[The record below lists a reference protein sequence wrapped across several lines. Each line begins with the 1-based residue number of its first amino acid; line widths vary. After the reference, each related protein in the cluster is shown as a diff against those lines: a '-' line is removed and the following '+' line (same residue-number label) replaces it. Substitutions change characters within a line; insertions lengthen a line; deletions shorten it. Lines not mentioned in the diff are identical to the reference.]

1 VTGQPRVRVAA
12 LLRRGDA
19 LLLLRQEKGGQ
30 AYWLLPGGGVEE
42 GETLEQALRR
52 ELREECDIDV
62 VQLEGPIA
70 IAESISP
77 PELRPRKHVIHVIF
91 HAAASDGVFERVTSA
106 DAAVRGHRMVH
117 PGELGGISVHP
128 PIQRFLERWQPG
140 DPFIHLGQLWAR

>member
-1 VTGQPRVRVAA
+1 VAA

-19 LLLLRQEKGGQ
+19 LLLLRQEKRGQ
-30 AYWLLPGGGVEE
+30 TYWLLPGGGVEE

-77 PELRPRKHVIHVIF
+77 PEPRPRKHVIHVIF
-91 HAAASDGVFERVTSA
+91 HAVASDGVFERVTSA
-106 DAAVRGHRMVH
+106 DAAVRGHRMLH
-117 PGELGGISVHP
+117 PGELSAISVHP
-128 PIQRFLERWQPG
+128 PIHRFLERWQPG

>member
-1 VTGQPRVRVAA
+1 VAA

-19 LLLLRQEKGGQ
+19 VLLLRQEKRGQ

-52 ELREECDIDV
+52 ELLEECDIDV
-62 VQLEGPIA
+62 VQLDGPIA

-91 HAAASDGVFERVTSA
+91 HAAASDGVFERVTSS
-106 DAAVRGHRMVH
+106 DATVRGHRMMH
-117 PGELGGISVHP
+117 PGELGAISVHP
-128 PIQRFLERWQPG
+128 PIHRFLERWQPG
-140 DPFIHLGQLWAR
+140 DPFVHLGQLWAR

>member
-1 VTGQPRVRVAA
+1 MTGHPRVRVAA

-19 LLLLRQEKGGQ
+19 VLLLRQEKPGQ
-30 AYWLLPGGGVEE
+30 RYWLLPGGGVEE

-52 ELREECDIDV
+52 ELREECDIEV
-62 VQLEGPIA
+62 VQLDGPIA

-91 HAAASDGVFERVTSA
+91 HAVAGDEAFEHVNSA
-106 DAAVRGHRMVH
+106 DAAIRGHRLLH
-117 PGELGGISVHP
+117 PGELDGIAVHP
-128 PIQRFLERWQPG
+128 PIHRFLERWQPG